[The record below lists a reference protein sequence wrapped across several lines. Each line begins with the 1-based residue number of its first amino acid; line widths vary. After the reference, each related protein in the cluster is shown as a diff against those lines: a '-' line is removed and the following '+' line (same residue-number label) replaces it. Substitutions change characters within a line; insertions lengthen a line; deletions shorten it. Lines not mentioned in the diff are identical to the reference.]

1 MSESRYIIGIDL
13 GTTNST
19 VAYVD
24 TQDETPNSQ
33 SFKIPQIIAP
43 GEIEASE
50 SLPSF
55 LFLPEMSTLGPGS
68 LNLPWNSENAE
79 TAVGAYAKKVSSTQ
93 PGRVVS
99 SAKSWLCSDNVDR
112 MSAILPA
119 GSQDER
125 KVSPVEACA
134 EYLKHIA
141 AAWDNAIA
149 SENEELKIANQ
160 QVILTVPASFDA
172 AAREL
177 TVLAAEEAGLN
188 ITLLEEPQAA
198 FYNWLHE
205 HEDSWRDKVE
215 AGSSILVCDVGG
227 GTTDFSLIGVDDEDG
242 DLSLNRIAVGNHIL
256 LGGDNMDITLA
267 YAIQQKLKTRLN
279 PKQMAGLIHSC
290 RQAKEKLCTD
300 PEAQAE
306 KITVLGSG
314 SSLIG
319 GTLSSEL
326 TRDEINSLLLDGFT
340 PECEFGVETNKDV
353 RAGLRTFGLS
363 YATDTALTRHL
374 SEFLMKHAPKNEDG
388 SSKLPSAVLFNGGV
402 SKADLLRERIYNVL
416 NSWSE
421 AETEVITGIDPDLA
435 VARGAAWYGFV
446 RRGNSIRIKS
456 GSAHSYYIGIESSM
470 PAVPGFPPPM
480 DALCVVPFGTEDG
493 SSFEVPME
501 NLGLIIGESC
511 QFRFFSSTERQED
524 QLGILLDEF
533 SLDGLNEMA
542 PMTAM
547 LTDESGESGNI
558 ASVRLESELTEIGT
572 LKLWFNEIDS
582 ERRWR
587 LEFNLG
593 EESEGSVV
601 EETE

>member
-24 TQDETPNSQ
+24 TQNETPNSQ

-43 GEIEASE
+43 GETEAAE

-68 LNLPWNSENAE
+68 LNLPWNSDDAD
-79 TAVGAYAKKVSSTQ
+79 TAVGAYAKKISSTQ

-99 SAKSWLCSDNVDR
+99 SAKSWLCSESVDR
-112 MSAILPA
+112 MSSILPS

-141 AAWDNAIA
+141 AAWNYAMAAEDDM
-149 SENEELKIANQ
+149 LTIANQ

-205 HEDSWRDKVE
+205 HEDSWRDRVE

-227 GTTDFSLIGVDDEDG
+227 GTTDFSLIGVDDEAG
-242 DLSLNRIAVGNHIL
+242 DLTLNRIAVGNHIL

-267 YAIQQKLKTRLN
+267 YAVQQKLKTRLN
-279 PKQMAGLIHSC
+279 PKQMAGLVHSC
-290 RQAKEKLCTD
+290 RQAKERLCSN
-300 PEAQAE
+300 PEAEAE
-306 KITVLGSG
+306 KITILGSG

-326 TRDEINSLLLDGFT
+326 TRDEINTLLLDGFT
-340 PECEFGVETNKDV
+340 PECDFGVETNKDV

-374 SEFLMKHAPKNEDG
+374 SEFLTKHAPKNDDG
-388 SSKLPSAVLFNGGV
+388 SSKLPSAILFNGGV
-402 SKADLLRERIYNVL
+402 SKADLLRDRIYNVL

-456 GSAHSYYIGIESSM
+456 GSARSYYIGIESSM

-493 SSFEVPME
+493 SSFEVPMD

-524 QLGILLDEF
+524 PLGILLDEF
-533 SLDGLNEMA
+533 SLDGLNEMV
-542 PMTAM
+542 PMTSM

-572 LKLWFNEIDS
+572 LKLWFHEIDS

-593 EESEGSVV
+593 EESEGSEV

>member
-24 TQDETPNSQ
+24 TQDETPLSQ

-43 GEIEASE
+43 GEVEASH

-55 LFLPEMSTLGPGS
+55 LFLPEQSTLAPGS
-68 LNLPWNSENAE
+68 LNLPWSVDEVDA
-79 TAVGAYAKKVSSTQ
+79 TSGQYAKKLSSTQ

-99 SAKSWLCSDNVDR
+99 SAKSWLCSENVDR
-112 MSAILPA
+112 MAAILPA
-119 GSQDER
+119 GTQDSR
-125 KVSPVEACA
+125 KASPVEACA
-134 EYLKHIA
+134 AYMQHIA
-141 AAWDNAIA
+141 AAWNYKMAQDDE
-149 SENEELKIANQ
+149 SLKISEQ

-172 AAREL
+172 VAREL

-188 ITLLEEPQAA
+188 VTLLEEPQAA

-205 HEDSWRDKVE
+205 HEDSWREKVN
-215 AGSSILVCDVGG
+215 AGESILVCDIGG
-227 GTTDFSLIGVDDEDG
+227 GTTDFSLIGVEDEGG
-242 DLSLNRIAVGNHIL
+242 DLNLKRIAVGNHIL

-290 RQAKEKLCTD
+290 RQAKEKLCSN
-300 PEAQAE
+300 PEAEVE
-306 KITVLGSG
+306 KITILGSG

-326 TRDEINSLLLDGFT
+326 TREEINTLLLQGFT
-340 PECEFGVETNKDV
+340 PDCEFGSETNKDV
-353 RAGLRTFGLS
+353 RSGLRTFGLS

-374 SEFLMKHAPKNEDG
+374 SEFLAKHAPKNESG
-388 SSKLPSAVLFNGGV
+388 ETVLPSAILFNGGV
-402 SKADLLRERIYNVL
+402 SKADLLRDQIYSVL

-421 AETEVITGIDPDLA
+421 RETEIITGIDPDLA

-480 DALCVVPFGTEDG
+480 DALCVIPFGTEDG

-511 QFRFFSSTERQED
+511 QFRFFSSNERNED
-524 QLGILLDEF
+524 ELGILLDEF
-533 SLDGLNEMA
+533 SLDKLNEMPA
-542 PMTAM
+542 MTSM
-547 LTDESGESGNI
+547 LTDDSGETGNI
-558 ASVRLESELTEIGT
+558 ASVKLQAEFTEIGT
-572 LKLWFNEIDS
+572 LKLWFHEIDS
-582 ERRWR
+582 DRRWK

-593 EESEGSVV
+593 EQESGAAE
-601 EETE
+601 